1 MISPTGGSSQI
12 RQVTYG
18 YVDSGGLGGEV
29 PNTYLP
35 EDIKNL
41 DILPVGSIIKIY
53 TFDEQTLLY
62 QTTITEENQTGATAT
77 FIQKHRSGLREHR
90 HGTVPVRSLVLQVR
104 DLGHRRRGVELPAVV
119 VTHGRNGAPAAEVPT
134 ECRVGHR

>member
-1 MISPTGGSSQI
+1 M
-12 RQVTYG
+12 TYG

-77 FIQKHRSGLREHR
+77 FIQNTDPDYVNT
-90 HGTVPVRSLVLQVR
+90 GTAPFL
-104 DLGHRRRGVELPAVV
+104 LGPLYFKYVTSDTGVAVWNYLPS
-119 VTHGRNGAPAAEVPT
+119 
-134 ECRVGHR
+134 